1 MGNKTNILG
10 ENLKKLRKLFG
21 HTQDELAEI
30 LHFSKGNVISYY
42 EKGEP
47 VSGQCNFR
55 KNFRLFPYI
64 AR

>member
-1 MGNKTNILG
+1 MGNKSNILG

-42 EKGEP
+42 EKGERYP
-47 VSGQCNFR
+47 DQETLEKFQTISIFR
-55 KNFRLFPYI
+55 
-64 AR
+64 